1 MKKIYLCGHTGSYN
15 RGCEAIIRS
24 SVGILRQS
32 GVEDCRVYSYNLE
45 QDKEMHVDEI
55 APIHSYTYSPK
66 PVRGFYRYVLKD
78 PIKAH
83 VEAYSRIVKKEK
95 PTYLVCVGGDT
106 YCFDKPY
113 GNFALNLVGEKY
125 GIPTVLWGCSVDE
138 RVLMDDV
145 RRQDIRKYKHIVARE
160 SLTFEIL
167 KQCITPEQ
175 TLWLA
180 CDPAFHLETKET
192 ELPALFASGDT
203 VGINLSPYFI
213 KNNTDEEK
221 MICRNIR
228 NFITY
233 LLENT
238 NFNICFIPHV
248 YAFDK
253 KNEDIAVIDHF
264 YREYVNEPRVSFLS
278 RDISCSELKYVI
290 SHCRFFVGARTHSCI
305 AAYSTGVPTLALSYS
320 IKSLGIAKDIFGD
333 NKGYVLPKTELKRR
347 DCLTETFV
355 ESILGREEE
364 IRETYRSVMPAYK
377 QSILNAASGIFSE
390 NNAEKSDK

>member
-1 MKKIYLCGHTGSYN
+1 
-15 RGCEAIIRS
+15 
-24 SVGILRQS
+24 VGILRQS

-55 APIHSYTYSPK
+55 APIHSYAYSPK
-66 PVRGFYRYVLKD
+66 PVRGFYRYVLKN

-145 RRQDIRKYKHIVARE
+145 RKQDIRKYKHIVARE

-213 KNNTDEEK
+213 KNNTEEEK

-233 LLENT
+233 LLEKT
-238 NFNICFIPHV
+238 SFNICFIPHV

-253 KNEDIAVIDHF
+253 KNQDIEVIDCF
-264 YREYVNEPRVSFLS
+264 YQEYTNEPRVSFLS
-278 RDISCSELKYVI
+278 RNISCSELKYVI
-290 SHCRFFVGARTHSCI
+290 SRCRFFVGARTHSCI

-333 NKGYVLPKTELKRR
+333 NKGNVLPKTELKRR

-377 QSILNAASGIFSE
+377 QSILNAANGIFSE
-390 NNAEKSDK
+390 DNAEKSDK